1 MRLLADAA
9 DLAGGR
15 LVVTP
20 WREVVV
26 PGIGPDRVEDVERLV
41 AAAGLVSDAAS
52 PWRRVTA
59 CVGRPSCARALADVR
74 ALASS
79 TVASLEQLPD
89 APGHLHFAACERRCG
104 RPSSAHREVVAGV
117 DGCEV
122 ADVGP
127 ASSTAERERRP
138 VAVLPAAD
146 VPAAAA
152 TSFRTRSSEGQ

>member
-1 MRLLADAA
+1 
-9 DLAGGR
+9 
-15 LVVTP
+15 
-20 WREVVV
+20 
-26 PGIGPDRVEDVERLV
+26 
-41 AAAGLVSDAAS
+41 
-52 PWRRVTA
+52 
-59 CVGRPSCARALADVR
+59 
-74 ALASS
+74 
-79 TVASLEQLPD
+79 
-89 APGHLHFAACERRCG
+89 
-104 RPSSAHREVVAGV
+104 VAGV